1 MKVKLNKGKVIAIRE
16 KGKLVRYDENSEPFF
31 VSDEIGKDLI
41 TNHSAELI
49 EDAPDYEKMKVAELR
64 ELAKAN
70 GLEESGT
77 KEELVGRLRG
87 DEA

>member
-41 TNHSAELI
+41 KNHSAELI
-49 EDAPDYEKMKVAELR
+49 EDTPDYEKLKVAELR

-77 KEELVGRLRG
+77 KEELVERLRG
-87 DEA
+87 EES

>member
-41 TNHSAELI
+41 KNRSAELI
-49 EDAPDYEKMKVAELR
+49 EDTPDYEKMKVVELR
-64 ELAKAN
+64 ELVKAK

-77 KEELVGRLRG
+77 KEELIERLRG
-87 DEA
+87 EE